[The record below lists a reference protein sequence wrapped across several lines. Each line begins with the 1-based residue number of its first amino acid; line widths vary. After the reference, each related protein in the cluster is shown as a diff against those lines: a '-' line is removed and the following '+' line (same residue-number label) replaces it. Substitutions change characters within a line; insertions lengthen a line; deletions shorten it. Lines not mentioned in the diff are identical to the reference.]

1 LPGDVVVRSRLLSLL
16 NRQAALTLV
25 VAPAGYGKTTLVGT
39 WITQLPM
46 PAAWLSLDKEENDP
60 LAFLA
65 AMIAAVQTVFS
76 GFGADIL
83 AALNAPHSSAFGD
96 LMVSLCNELNLLTRE
111 FTLVLED
118 YHVVHTNLIHEL
130 LLYLVTYP
138 PQAMHLVITARHD
151 PPLPWRTRVRGD
163 FCELRAADLNFTAE
177 EARQFLANATDW
189 PVGGEDVH
197 ALVEQAQ
204 GWITSLRLAALT
216 IRRQGTETDQ
226 ARLLNADFRNFS
238 DYFNEEVLAELE
250 PQVLAFLL
258 RTSILELLSG
268 PLCDFVDNTSS
279 EESDDIA
286 AGPPVRQGRGA
297 TLLRELEHAG
307 VFTVALDDQGIWY
320 RYHPLLRGVLRRRLE
335 QTASPD
341 EVAELYLRAAGWHEE
356 RNFLDEAL
364 TYTLSSG
371 QIQHAVAFIQRRRH
385 QLLDNFDWRRLERWL
400 HQFPSAVISQHI
412 ELTLARMWI
421 NYWHYNM
428 PDNDVELVRVEGM
441 LSELPPDAP
450 DVVAWRG
457 EIATLRSH
465 RCTQAGDAA
474 GALAAA
480 NTALADVPPHRFYV
494 SSTAM
499 VQWAFAC
506 QMGGQWQ
513 QAQAGIQ
520 ELENHTYT
528 ARDLARARTLQLLV
542 YINLPAAKL
551 NNIRLQMPQLL
562 SLVTAREFKTSMA
575 WAHYAWGCACYLQNQ
590 LGAAEEHF
598 RAVVELADHAH
609 AMSYTHS
616 VIGLALVCQ
625 AQGRELE
632 ATSIVE
638 DARRLLSARQ
648 QSYVLTVVNAFAT
661 ELAARQG
668 RREDALRWVT
678 RESRQYVLDALP
690 IALYYP
696 MLGYARV
703 LLAGGTVEN
712 LRDART
718 WLQRQTEVAVRT
730 FNLLAQIQAR
740 VLEAAVCDA
749 QGDREGAITALAYAL
764 TTAEQDNVLRPFV
777 ELAAQLA
784 PLLEE
789 LDPSRL
795 AEPPAEFMT
804 SVRTAVAFEQER
816 LVQSRTAQW
825 TPPTTGDS
833 LAADNPAASLFAA
846 GYNGGQEPAGHNPA
860 GSGSSKLAPPDPRPQ
875 AATGPEHDLSTL
887 LTYREMDV
895 LRLLEQRLTNK
906 EIAHKLGITTETVRQ
921 HTVNLFRKL
930 GVQNR
935 RQAVVAA
942 YRQHFFYT
950 HP

>member
-1 LPGDVVVRSRLLSLL
+1 LPGDVVVRSRLLALL
-16 NRQAALTLV
+16 NRQASLTLV

-46 PAAWLSLDKEENDP
+46 PAAWLSLDNKENDP

-65 AMIAAVQTVFS
+65 AVIAAVQTVFPD
-76 GFGADIL
+76 FGADIL
-83 AALNAPHSSAFGD
+83 AALNAPHSSAFSD
-96 LMVSLCNELNLLTRE
+96 LMVWVCNELNTLTRE

-118 YHVVHTNLIHEL
+118 YHIVRTNLIHEL
-130 LLYLVTYP
+130 LLNLVTYP

-151 PPLPWRTRVRGD
+151 PPLPWRNRVRGD
-163 FCELRAADLNFTAE
+163 FCELRAADLSFTAE
-177 EARQFLANATDW
+177 EARQFLANATDR

-197 ALVEQAQ
+197 ALVEQSQ
-204 GWITSLRLAALT
+204 GWITSLRLAALA

-226 ARLLNADFRNFS
+226 ARLLNADFRNFN
-238 DYFNEEVLAELE
+238 DYFSEEVLAELKPE
-250 PQVLAFLL
+250 VLAFLL

-268 PLCDFVDNTSS
+268 PLCDFVDNTGSK
-279 EESDDIA
+279 ESNDIA
-286 AGPPVRQGRGA
+286 AGAPVRQGRGA
-297 TLLRELEHAG
+297 ALLRELEHAG

-341 EVAELYLRAAGWHEE
+341 EVAELYIRAAAWHEE
-356 RNFLDEAL
+356 HNFLDETL

-385 QLLDNFDWRRLERWL
+385 QLLDNFEWRRLDRWL

-412 ELTLARMWI
+412 ELTIARMWI
-421 NYWHYNM
+421 NFWRYNM
-428 PDNDVELVRVEGM
+428 PDNDVELARVEAM

-450 DVVAWRG
+450 DAVAWRG

-465 RCTQAGDAA
+465 RCALAGDAA

-494 SSTAM
+494 RSTAM
-499 VQWAFAC
+499 VHWALAC

-528 ARDLARARTLQLLV
+528 ARDLARARTLQLLA
-542 YINLPAAKL
+542 YINLPTAKL

-562 SLVTAREFKTSMA
+562 PLVTAREFKTSTA
-575 WAHYAWGCACYLQNQ
+575 WTQYCWGAACYLQNQ
-590 LGAAEEHF
+590 LSAAEEHF
-598 RAVVELADHAH
+598 RAVLELADHAH
-609 AMSYTHS
+609 SVSYAHS

-625 AQGRELE
+625 AQGREVE
-632 ATSIVE
+632 AASIVD

-648 QSYVLTVVNAFAT
+648 QSYVLTVVNAFAA

-668 RREDALRWVT
+668 RREEALRWVM
-678 RESRQYVLDALP
+678 RASRQYVLDTYPLAM
-690 IALYYP
+690 YYP

-718 WLQRQTEVAVRT
+718 WLQRQIEVAVRT
-730 FNLLAQIQAR
+730 FNVLAQIQAR
-740 VLEAAVCDA
+740 VLEAALCDA
-749 QGDREGAITALAYAL
+749 QGDRAGAITALAHAL

-777 ELAAQLA
+777 ELAPQLA

-789 LDPSRL
+789 LAPTSL
-795 AEPPAEFMT
+795 AEPAAEFMT
-804 SVRTAVAFEQER
+804 SVRTAIAFEQEW
-816 LVQSRTAQW
+816 LVQSPTAR
-825 TPPTTGDS
+825 
-833 LAADNPAASLFAA
+833 
-846 GYNGGQEPAGHNPA
+846 
-860 GSGSSKLAPPDPRPQ
+860 LAPPDPQPQ

-906 EIAHKLGITTETVRQ
+906 EIAHELGITTETVRQ

-935 RQAVVAA
+935 RQAVAA
-942 YRQHFFYT
+942 AHRLHFFDAR
-950 HP
+950 P